1 MANAFLHTDWLA
13 MRSLYHLK
21 NKLSIASGFNWDFN
35 KEFTKPFAIGETLT
49 IKFPQRFIGG
59 NGLGYNPESINRRST
74 TVTMDQLPHVHFDWD
89 SYEKAINME
98 RGDALI
104 EEEYIKPA
112 MSTLAQTIDSLAAQY
127 AYLHASNIVGTLGT
141 DPTTFDAVSG
151 AARQRLIELACPQN
165 DWMMVVPPRLMRA
178 LKTTAIALLN
188 PVSTISK
195 QARTGIITEKTD
207 NFDWYESMS
216 LYSHTSGLWAGAVTV
231 TTTSVEGA
239 TTLALTCTTGDTFL
253 RGDVIAV
260 TSANEVNP
268 ETRRASTTRAKQF
281 VILASV
287 TGVASAATVS
297 VSPAIYGPGS
307 QYQNVSAYPT
317 AGATVTLFPGTT
329 FAGAALTGVNSLA
342 FHRNAFAMVSVDLE
356 MPKSVEPGSGQKRDP
371 ETGISIR
378 FTRSWDWNLSRMVN
392 RFDCLLGF
400 GSLYSD
406 ECAVRV
412 LGA

>member
-1 MANAFLHTDWLA
+1 MANAFLNTDWLA
-13 MRSLYHLK
+13 MKSLYRLK
-21 NKLSIASGFNWDFN
+21 NKLSVTSGFNTDFN
-35 KEFTKPFAIGETLT
+35 KEFTGTFAPGASVRV
-49 IKFPQRFIGG
+49 KFPQRFIGG
-59 NGLGYNPESINRRST
+59 NGLGYTPEAINRRAT
-74 TVTMDQLPHVHFDWD
+74 TITLDQLPHVHFDWD
-89 SYEKAINME
+89 DYEAAVKLE
-98 RGDALI
+98 RGEAQI
-104 EEEYIKPA
+104 TAEYIDPA
-112 MSTLAQTIDSLAAQY
+112 MDTLAQTFDSLAAQY
-127 AYLHASNIVGTLGT
+127 AYLNASNIVGTLGT

-165 DWMMVVPPRLMRA
+165 DWMMVVPPRLMRG
-178 LKTTAIALLN
+178 LKTTSIALLN

-216 LYSHTSGLWAGAVTV
+216 LYSHTAGTWAGAVTV

-253 RGDVIAV
+253 AGDVIAV
-260 TSANEVNP
+260 TAANEVNP
-268 ETRRASTTRAKQF
+268 ATRRVSTTRAKQF
-281 VILASV
+281 VVLAAV

-317 AGATVTLFPGTT
+317 AGAVVTLFPGTT
-329 FAGAALTGVNSLA
+329 TPSGQVGINSLA
-342 FHRNAFAMVSVDLE
+342 FHRNAFALVSVDLE
-356 MPKSVEPGSGQKRDP
+356 KPNSCEMSSQKRDP

-378 FTRSWDWNLSRMVN
+378 FTRSWDWDKSRMVN

-400 GSLYSD
+400 GRLYSD